1 MYIAKQLTLKTK
13 YREVN
18 REDDFKRHVTLSLK
32 SKYSFSEY
40 LKSYSFFIDS
50 KDFDKLFEE
59 RTDGQIFGFK
69 ISTRPQKATDVDV
82 RYRQQFQ
89 DKDGD
94 GKIQKDDVERNFSL
108 SVSIDTNY
116 WWNKYQNRKK

>member
-1 MYIAKQLTLKTK
+1 M
-13 YREVN
+13 
-18 REDDFKRHVTLSLK
+18 
-32 SKYSFSEY
+32 
-40 LKSYSFFIDS
+40 DS

-69 ISTRPQKATDVDV
+69 ISTRPHKATDVDV

-94 GKIQKDDVERNFSL
+94 GKIQEDDVERNFSL
-108 SVSIDTNY
+108 SVSVDTDY
-116 WWNKYQNRKK
+116 WWNRYKDRKKK